1 MKSEYTASNC
11 ADYTSVGSDHL
22 NSENIPLEGLDVNS
36 FDFQIYWQPS
46 CDDFLSG
53 QAYVG
58 GTQSLM
64 KVNTGFSV
72 DSAAGVLAHELGHNF
87 GANHASCISDN
98 NRGAV
103 AWCDSDVTKASN
115 ACNVNAADWTEYCS
129 PHSLMGSGGLTRPF
143 YMDGKLTFD
152 WADSVS
158 HPALVSSIDWD
169 STTNKYTDCDP
180 SCEFLLQR
188 SDAATLENSA
198 SAVIL
203 LQTTHSS
210 SNGNRYFVMEHRYDT
225 PVLLIHWTDVNP
237 NGRLTGQYGN
247 TVLTDCNPETATWD
261 DAGCSLGQHIELDTG
276 DESDSIKVWVYV
288 YSALENGKLKVAVG
302 TGAAGVPR
310 KLTSQPP
317 IKIDITSDA
326 NPPQFSGSS
335 SRTITNK
342 DRDELGLSDDFVKQA
357 VANQQN
363 SRWPDDVFLVSPTP
377 WDDLFRRYP
386 TQETTMIM
394 TPVKSSIVSKSSKP
408 IILKSVNFDNKANID
423 ATFSS
428 SISTSVAETA
438 SSTFSSSTS
447 FTAGV
452 EVEVGIKALGGS
464 ATASMSFTST
474 SGRSVTEAKTVVVG
488 SSDRVTVTLP
498 PGGKAVAQLSS
509 SQSIVKVRVEYDV
522 RITGYVWTHWNPRHQ
537 GRYFWGYPDVFW

>member
-1 MKSEYTASNC
+1 
-11 ADYTSVGSDHL
+11 
-22 NSENIPLEGLDVNS
+22 
-36 FDFQIYWQPS
+36 
-46 CDDFLSG
+46 
-53 QAYVG
+53 
-58 GTQSLM
+58 M

-276 DESDSIKVWVYV
+276 DESDSMKVWAYV

-302 TGAAGVPR
+302 TGAA
-310 KLTSQPP
+310 
-317 IKIDITSDA
+317 
-326 NPPQFSGSS
+326 
-335 SRTITNK
+335 
-342 DRDELGLSDDFVKQA
+342 
-357 VANQQN
+357 
-363 SRWPDDVFLVSPTP
+363 
-377 WDDLFRRYP
+377 
-386 TQETTMIM
+386 
-394 TPVKSSIVSKSSKP
+394 
-408 IILKSVNFDNKANID
+408 
-423 ATFSS
+423 
-428 SISTSVAETA
+428 
-438 SSTFSSSTS
+438 
-447 FTAGV
+447 
-452 EVEVGIKALGGS
+452 
-464 ATASMSFTST
+464 
-474 SGRSVTEAKTVVVG
+474 
-488 SSDRVTVTLP
+488 
-498 PGGKAVAQLSS
+498 
-509 SQSIVKVRVEYDV
+509 
-522 RITGYVWTHWNPRHQ
+522 
-537 GRYFWGYPDVFW
+537 